1 MSAYALSNEL
11 RTAIESLFGDP
22 AVAYSSLGVGDGPAD
37 IYEPDVST
45 DTCIEDR
52 LAKLRGK
59 LESYLVQMA
68 AESAELG
75 CDETTDTLRMQAVGI
90 LIALRE
96 IRRHVPEIA
105 TG

>member
-1 MSAYALSNEL
+1 MSAYTLSDEL
-11 RTAIESLFGDP
+11 RTAIESLFSDP
-22 AVAYSSLGVGDGPAD
+22 AMAYSSLGVEDGPAD
-37 IYEPDVST
+37 IYVPDVST
-45 DTCIEDR
+45 ETGIVDR

-59 LESYLVQMA
+59 LESYMVQMA

-75 CDETTDTLRMQAVGI
+75 CDETTDTLRMQAIGI

-105 TG
+105 

>member
-1 MSAYALSNEL
+1 MSAYTLSDEL
-11 RTAIESLFGDP
+11 RTAIESLFSDP
-22 AVAYSSLGVGDGPAD
+22 AMAYSSLGVEDGPAV

-45 DTCIEDR
+45 ETGIVDR

-68 AESAELG
+68 AESAEFG
-75 CDETTDTLRMQAVGI
+75 CDETTDTLRMQAIGI

-105 TG
+105 